1 MQNTGKVCKI
11 SRKLL
16 DGCRSPG
23 YNDRVKSESAAAKS
37 LCGSAR
43 GLTATEIPRDRASPE
58 PGSLK
63 RSHSERKVNMLRI
76 MLISD
81 MEKFLEKVQSCHG
94 DVLLHLPDD
103 TVCNL
108 KEDHTALQML
118 KMMQLGGKSLD
129 LSLTDV
135 RDYGIMMNYMMNAA

>member
-1 MQNTGKVCKI
+1 M
-11 SRKLL
+11 
-16 DGCRSPG
+16 
-23 YNDRVKSESAAAKS
+23 
-37 LCGSAR
+37 
-43 GLTATEIPRDRASPE
+43 
-58 PGSLK
+58 LK
-63 RSHSERKVNMLRI
+63 I

-81 MEKFLEKVQSCHG
+81 MEKFLEKVNNCHG

-118 KMMQLGGKSLD
+118 RMMKLNGKGLN

-135 RDYGIMMNYMMNAA
+135 RDFPIMMNYMMSAA

>member
-1 MQNTGKVCKI
+1 MFK
-11 SRKLL
+11 
-16 DGCRSPG
+16 
-23 YNDRVKSESAAAKS
+23 
-37 LCGSAR
+37 
-43 GLTATEIPRDRASPE
+43 
-58 PGSLK
+58 
-63 RSHSERKVNMLRI
+63 I

-81 MEKFLEKVQSCHG
+81 MEKFLEKVNSCHG

-118 KMMQLGGKSLD
+118 RMMKLNGKGLN

-135 RDYGIMMNYMMNAA
+135 RDFPIMMNYMMSAA